1 MEKCI
6 IGAVDVTFPPNWY
19 LIGDIIDEQTP
30 SLFLKRSETKIS
42 YIGFNEK
49 KWVQKLLPVQAWG
62 EFINARTVN
71 DLYGEGKLERYIE
84 ESIYHPM
91 AEDLKIRSIYSDILV
106 AQNRNKY
113 PVYQLIKQFD
123 QNL

>member
-6 IGAVDVTFPPNWY
+6 IGAVDVTFPPNWH
-19 LIGDIIDEQTP
+19 LIGNIIDEQTP
-30 SLFLKRSETKIS
+30 SVLLKRSATKIS
-42 YIGFNEK
+42 YIGFDEK

-62 EFINARTVN
+62 EVINARAVN
-71 DLYGEGKLERYIE
+71 DLYNEGKLERYIE

-91 AEDLKIRSIYSDILV
+91 PEDLKIRSIYSNILV

-113 PVYQLIKQFD
+113 QVYNLIKQFD
-123 QNL
+123 QTL